1 MRAMNRLGFAVALV
15 ASTGFTALS
24 GTQAWAASASSTA
37 DAEVVLP
44 IGISNTSGM
53 NFGRVSPT
61 GVAGTV
67 VLNAAGT
74 RTPTNVDLLSGGTIA
89 PAAFVVR
96 GGASEAYAITLPASA
111 TITSGA
117 NTMTVDNFTHDAG
130 GSPTLDGTGNDGFNV
145 GATLNVG
152 ASQPAGSYS
161 GTFSVTVDYN

>member
-1 MRAMNRLGFAVALV
+1 MKAMNRLGFAVAVV
-15 ASTGFTALS
+15 ASTGIAALS
-24 GTQAWAASASSTA
+24 ASQAWAASASSTA

-44 IGISNTSGM
+44 ISISNTTGM

-61 GVAGTV
+61 GIAGTV
-67 VLNAAGT
+67 VLNAAST
-74 RTPTNVDLLSGGTIA
+74 RTPTNVDLLSGGTV
-89 PAAFVVR
+89 AAATFVVR

-117 NTMTVDNFTHDAG
+117 NNMTVDSFTHDAG
-130 GSPTLDGTGNDGFNV
+130 GSPTLDATGNDSFNV

-152 ASQPAGSYS
+152 ASQAAGSYS